1 MSSIRYAL
9 LSLLAREPLSGYDI
23 KQHMNSRIGPFW
35 KVSSNQVYP
44 ELAKME
50 AEGLVRLQGVEHHA
64 YRPARKL
71 YEITEAGREALIEWT
86 IESSGIET
94 VRDDF
99 LLQAYNSWL
108 VEPEK
113 MIAKLEEIKQQHEG
127 RLAIYVNKVKELTQS
142 LETANTDEP
151 LFSSISVVEFGVRY
165 ERLYIEWC
173 DHFIQKLAGKG
184 EAGS

>member
-1 MSSIRYAL
+1 MIRGVVFMSSIRYAL

-23 KQHMNSRIGPFW
+23 KQRMNSRLGPFW
-35 KVSSNQVYP
+35 KAGSNQVYP

-50 AEGLVRLQGVEHHA
+50 GEGLVRLQGVEQHA

-71 YEITEAGREALIEWT
+71 YEITEAGREALIQWT
-86 IESSGIET
+86 IEPGELEK

-99 LLQAYNSWL
+99 LLKVYNSWL

-113 MIAKLEEIKQQHEG
+113 MIKQIEEIKKQHEE
-127 RLAIYVNKVKELTQS
+127 RLAAYLDKVKELTQL
-142 LETANTDEP
+142 LETSNSNDP
-151 LFSSISVVEFGVRY
+151 ISSSISVVEFGVQY

-173 DHFIQKLAGKG
+173 DNLIKKL
-184 EAGS
+184 